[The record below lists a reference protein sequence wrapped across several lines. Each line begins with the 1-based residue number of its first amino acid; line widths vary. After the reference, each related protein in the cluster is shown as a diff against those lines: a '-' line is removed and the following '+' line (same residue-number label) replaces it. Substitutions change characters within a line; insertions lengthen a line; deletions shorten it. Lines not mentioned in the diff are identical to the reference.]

1 MPGSDLARVLSRL
14 AADPAFAA
22 RVAADPVTALADL
35 RLSAADLA
43 VVEAVV
49 EAVVAPAVSDPL
61 SESGVRLRRLLEGEP
76 EAGTGPD
83 DGALCQDD
91 PER

>member
-1 MPGSDLARVLSRL
+1 MPGSDLERVLSRL

-43 VVEAVV
+43 VVEAL
-49 EAVVAPAVSDPL
+49 VAPPVPDPL
-61 SESGVRLRRLLEGEP
+61 SESGVRLRQLLEGVGEGGP
-76 EAGTGPD
+76 EGE
-83 DGALCQDD
+83 ALCEDD
-91 PER
+91 PQR

>member
-1 MPGSDLARVLSRL
+1 MAGSDLDRVLSRL

-43 VVEAVV
+43 VVEG
-49 EAVVAPAVSDPL
+49 VVAPAVPDPL
-61 SESGVRLRRLLEGEP
+61 SESGVRLRRLLEG
-76 EAGTGPD
+76 
-83 DGALCQDD
+83 GAAEDSED
-91 PER
+91 PL